1 MKLFA
6 STLALFVL
14 SSVYAS
20 DLVLS
25 SSCAK
30 TLLTQ
35 AFECIKARKPTEGIA
50 LYIQVR
56 DHPNAEV
63 WMIIKASAELKSH
76 QQQNDAIIGFKRT
89 IARSNATES
98 QLLYVGKVLLGMG
111 ALELAQTAFDKVLS
125 HPIVSNDTRQYIKDL
140 LK

>member
-6 STLALFVL
+6 LNFIACMTSSVFASDALFH
-14 SSVYAS
+14 
-20 DLVLS
+20 
-25 SSCAK
+25 SSCAR

-35 AFECIKARKPTEGIA
+35 AFESIKEHHSSEGIA

-56 DHPNAEV
+56 DHPNASIG
-63 WMIIKASAELKSH
+63 MILQASIELKSY
-76 QQQNDAIIGFKRT
+76 QLREEAIVGFQRIIT
-89 IARSNATES
+89 RSNATES